1 MEFYQISCGAN
12 GWYELIEV
20 DKNLEPAHLSNAQV
34 GRLADRLSA
43 LYWQQDTLPLKIRI
57 YLTAYYSQGDT
68 EYISVKSTPSL
79 LLGDTRLQLLYGREV
94 CLDGFALTFLEGEE
108 ENRVWIG
115 EDGAV
120 ENRGQST
127 EKVRQLLDILVGSLN
142 EPPAELICLS
152 SRNCTT
158 EWSRRL
164 RILQTWSEKN
174 DIEPLL
180 DLNQEAIIW
189 CQALQGQ
196 QWQDVLL
203 TSLEEQTPL
212 AEARLPLLAAGAH
225 YELYLSGAQ
234 MALRQYCY
242 AWEAPRSA
250 EKLWLKLLDLLG
262 PEGEQT
268 DEKSIDH
275 SWF

>member
-12 GWYELIEV
+12 GWYELIEA
-20 DKNLEPAHLSNAQV
+20 DGSKEPAHLSNAQL

-57 YLTAYYSQGDT
+57 YLTAYYSLGAT

-79 LLGDTRLQLLYGREV
+79 LLSDTRLQLLYGQEV
-94 CLDGFALTFLEGEE
+94 SLDGFALTFLEGEE

-120 ENRGQST
+120 ENRGEST
-127 EKVRQLLDILVGSLN
+127 DKVRQLLDVLVGSLN
-142 EPPAELICLS
+142 EPPAEQICLS
-152 SRNCTT
+152 SRNCTAD
-158 EWSRRL
+158 WQKRL
-164 RILQTWSEKN
+164 QILRAWSEKSN
-174 DIEPLL
+174 YELFL

-189 CQALQGQ
+189 CRTSQGQ

-203 TSLEEQTPL
+203 SCLEKQTPW
-212 AEARLPLLAAGAH
+212 AEVQLPLLAAGAH
-225 YELYLSGAQ
+225 YELYLSGDQ

-242 AWEAPRSA
+242 AWETPRPA
-250 EKLWLKLLDLLG
+250 EKLWLKLLDLLR
-262 PEGEQT
+262 PEE
-268 DEKSIDH
+268 E
-275 SWF
+275 